1 MDRRVG
7 ILAAEL
13 YFPKQLINQQL
24 LEETDGCPGKYTN
37 GLGQVSMGICDIAED
52 INSLA
57 LTVTHNLIQRI
68 GLDLKKV
75 GFLEVGTE
83 SLVDKSKSTKSVLM
97 QLFDESGNYDVAGID
112 VKSACYGSTAAL
124 FNAINWL
131 ESTSCD
137 GRLALVV
144 AADIAIYATKS
155 TQPTGG
161 AGAVALLLGP
171 NAPLVPDPGL
181 RVCCMRHRYDFYKPI
196 MSSVFP
202 EVDGHL
208 SITCYKEALL
218 SCYALYRSKVEKS
231 TGQGPSVL
239 ADFLPR
245 STAAAPFPIDYFC
258 FHSPFCRLV
267 AKSFGWLA
275 LEDVKTAKA
284 AGLISMPA
292 AAAGEPTS
300 TCSDLV
306 AKLYPLLENQISPRE
321 LDTACLEASKDL
333 FEKRVKPGL
342 LLASK
347 IGNMYT
353 ASLYSCLISLCC
365 TVPEEELRGR
375 RILMYAYGSGYTAS
389 MFSILVSPHA
399 SMSSIFGV
407 NTPASP
413 IERLTLRVPITYEE
427 FQEMIK
433 SRETSVDKAPL
444 EPPFNPN
451 NFFPGTYFLSKI
463 DDNHRR
469 FYNRVPLSRQ

>member
-1 MDRRVG
+1 MRYCGGYQFTRP
-7 ILAAEL
+7 
-13 YFPKQLINQQL
+13 Y
-24 LEETDGCPGKYTN
+24 
-37 GLGQVSMGICDIAED
+37 
-52 INSLA
+52 
-57 LTVTHNLIQRI
+57 H
-68 GLDLKKV
+68 LKKV

-83 SLVDKSKSTKSVLM
+83 SLIDKSKSTKSVLM
-97 QLFDESGNYDVAGID
+97 QLFEESGNYDVAGID

-144 AADIAIYATKS
+144 AADIAVYATKN

-161 AGAVALLLGP
+161 AGAVALLLGR
-171 NAPLVPDPGL
+171 NAALVLDAGL
-181 RVCCMRHRYDFYKPI
+181 RVSSMRHRYDFYKPV

-202 EVDGHL
+202 EVDGTL
-208 SITCYKEALL
+208 SINCYKEALL
-218 SCYALYRSKVEKS
+218 SCYSLYRSKVEKA
-231 TGQGPSVL
+231 TGQVPSVL
-239 ADFLPR
+239 ADALPR
-245 STAAAPFPIDYFC
+245 SPDVAASVFPLDYFC

-275 LEDVKTAKA
+275 LEDVKTAKT
-284 AGLISMPA
+284 AGLLSMPA
-292 AAAGEPTS
+292 TAAAGEQAS
-300 TCSDLV
+300 TCSGPV
-306 AKLYPLLENQISPRE
+306 AKLYPLLENQIGPRE
-321 LDTACLEASKDL
+321 LDTACLEATKDI
-333 FEKRVKPGL
+333 FEKKVKPGL
-342 LLASK
+342 LLASQ

-365 TVPEEELRGR
+365 TIPEEELRGR

-389 MFSILVSPHA
+389 MFSIRVAPDA

-413 IERLTLRVPITYEE
+413 IERLNLRIPITYEE
-427 FQEMIK
+427 FQEMLK
-433 SRETSVDKAPL
+433 GRQSSVDKAPL

-451 NFFPGTYFLSKI
+451 HFFPGTYFLSKI
-463 DDNHRR
+463 DEKHRR